1 MEADDGVQSRCL
13 LLCCGLL
20 LVENCLPLRPE
31 ADDGVL
37 GCCLLLCCGVVIP
50 VVVRA
55 VGGGEA
61 SPRAAA
67 PLAPRLMF
75 EVAFLRL
82 FWLPPLPLPPGD
94 SVTARPERP
103 LIVPFVF
110 LELSFPFLF
119 FSAPADAVGWVDED
133 ELFLVLEGDAS
144 GSGEDGIERA
154 ALALAKFIG
163 CPLGLFGGFLNIYR
177 RVWASLNDNACGRVY
192 FVIGVWLKSVCRL
205 ATRKKRRNSWE
216 IHELH

>member
-1 MEADDGVQSRCL
+1 MERFFPVT
-13 LLCCGLL
+13 GLPYEEL
-20 LVENCLPLRPE
+20 
-31 ADDGVL
+31 
-37 GCCLLLCCGVVIP
+37 
-50 VVVRA
+50 
-55 VGGGEA
+55 
-61 SPRAAA
+61 
-67 PLAPRLMF
+67 
-75 EVAFLRL
+75 
-82 FWLPPLPLPPGD
+82 
-94 SVTARPERP
+94 
-103 LIVPFVF
+103 VF
-110 LELSFPFLF
+110 LEIFFPPPLD
-119 FSAPADAVGWVDED
+119 SWVPDV
-133 ELFLVLEGDAS
+133 LLVLGGDAS